1 MRTIHLDIPLLL
13 NHTRIFS
20 SLLLDLTN
28 FSILPLISG
37 TAKLSTAS
45 MMVSP
50 STNVSKAKLAVEPPT
65 SVTICLITALLS
77 GPIRDFNKL

>member
-1 MRTIHLDIPLLL
+1 MRAGHLDLPLLL

-20 SLLLDLTN
+20 SRLLDLTN
-28 FSILPLISG
+28 FSIRPLISG

-50 STNVSKAKLAVEPPT
+50 STKVSKAKLAADPPT
-65 SVTICLITALLS
+65 SVTICLITDLLS
-77 GPIRDFNKL
+77 GPTRDFNKL